1 MTMARIQLMKRM
13 HKARMTI
20 RLRIL
25 GLLVVAFIA
34 TLPGLSLAE
43 ERSELSAGV
52 TDHDIHL
59 DGFLDE
65 VGWQNAGVIADLT
78 QQDPRPGEPTPFTT
92 EVRVVVDAHALYIG
106 FLCRDPDP
114 SRIAIHT
121 MKRDGDMKGDDTVSV
136 VLDPVADGRRGYIF
150 QINAAGARLDGL
162 VSGPESMSTDWD
174 GIWDAAARRTP
185 EGWSAEIRIPTQTL
199 RFKWGV
205 DRWGFNVQRY
215 VARNQ
220 TNLRWSGI
228 SLDATF
234 IDLQRAGQLTGVG
247 GLRQGLGL
255 SIAPYGLIRSEKD
268 FEADESTIEG
278 EAGGDLT
285 WNLTGDLTGYLTVNP
300 DFAETEVDTR
310 QVNLTRFPLF
320 FPEKRA
326 FFLEGSDIF
335 VFGSGLKGDFIPF
348 FSRRVGLFGGEKV
361 PLLGGAK
368 LIGRAGPWR
377 VAALAV
383 AADETE
389 QTERTNLFSGRVTY
403 DVDAHLTIGAIVTD
417 GDPEGVRDNSLGGID
432 LLWRTS
438 TFRENK
444 NLSFGAWAA
453 WSGGDVPD
461 GRRSGWGFKLDY
473 PNDLWDVY
481 ALVKDFGAGL
491 DPAMG
496 FLPRPGTTHYQAG
509 GQFKPRPQGGTF
521 SWARQFFFKFY
532 PLLVRSD
539 DGRTESWNIYMSPFG
554 VQTQSGEYIETAIW
568 PKFERL
574 DYGFEIADGVVI
586 PPGEYEYTRFKAGA
600 QTSRHRAW
608 RVGASVWF
616 GDFFTGTLTQTEGFV
631 NYTTPS
637 GHLQLELDAEH
648 NSGSLPEGDFTL
660 DLWRFKATYAFTP
673 DLILSSYIQYDSE
686 SRDLGTNTRFRWTI
700 KPGNDFFVVWYHG
713 WRHPL
718 ASADWWSL
726 HPVSD
731 QLVVKL
737 RWTFRW

>member
-1 MTMARIQLMKRM
+1 MARIQLMKRM
-13 HKARMTI
+13 REAPRTV
-20 RLRIL
+20 RSRIV
-25 GLLVVAFIA
+25 GLLVVASIA
-34 TLPGLSLAE
+34 LLPGFSWAQE
-43 ERSELSAGV
+43 DSTLSAGV
-52 TDHDIHL
+52 IDQDIHL
-59 DGFLDE
+59 DGLLDE
-65 VGWQNAGVIADLT
+65 AAWENAGVIADLT
-78 QQDPRPGEPTPFTT
+78 QQDPHPGEPTPFET
-92 EVRVVVDAHALYIG
+92 EIRVVVDARALYIG
-106 FLCRDPDP
+106 FFCRDPDP

-121 MKRDGDMKGDDTVSV
+121 MKRDGNMKGDDTVSV
-136 VLDPVADGRRGYIF
+136 VLDPVADGRRGYFF
-150 QINAAGARLDGL
+150 QVNAAGARLDGL

-185 EGWSAEIRIPTQTL
+185 EGWSVEISIPTQTL
-199 RFKWGV
+199 RFKWGG
-205 DRWGFNVQRY
+205 DQWGFNVQRY
-215 VARNQ
+215 VARDQ

-228 SLDATF
+228 TLDATF
-234 IDLQRAGQLTGVG
+234 IDLQRAGRLTGVG

-255 SIAPYGLIRSEKD
+255 SVAPYGLIRSEKD
-268 FEADESTIEG
+268 FETDESTVEG
-278 EAGGDLT
+278 EVGGDLT
-285 WNLTGDLTGYLTVNP
+285 WNFTGDLTGYLTVNP

-310 QVNLTRFPLF
+310 QVNITRFPLF

-335 VFGSGLKGDFIPF
+335 EFGSGLKGDFIPF
-348 FSRRVGLFGGEKV
+348 FSRRIGLFGGEKV

-368 LIGRAGPWR
+368 LIGRAGRWR

-403 DVDAHLTIGAIVTD
+403 DVDAHLTLGAIVTD

-432 LLWRTS
+432 ILWRTS
-438 TFRENK
+438 TFRGNK
-444 NLSFGAWAA
+444 NLSLGAWAA

-461 GRRSGWGFKLDY
+461 GQRSGWGFKIDY

-496 FLPRPGTTHYQAG
+496 FLPRPGTTFYQAG
-509 GQFKPRPQGGTF
+509 GQYMPRPQGGTF
-521 SWARQFFFKFY
+521 SWARQFFFKFH
-532 PLLVRSD
+532 PFLVLND
-539 DGRTESWNIYMSPFG
+539 DGKTESWNIFMSPFS
-554 VQTQSGEYIETAIW
+554 VQTQSGENIETVIW
-568 PKFERL
+568 PRFERL
-574 DYGFEIADGVVI
+574 EEGFEIADGVVI
-586 PPGEYEYTRFKAGA
+586 PQGEYDFTRFRVGA

-608 RVGASVWF
+608 RVGATVWF
-616 GDFFTGTLTQTEGFV
+616 GDFYTGALTQTEGFV
-631 NYTTPS
+631 TYTTPS
-637 GHLQLELDAEH
+637 GHLQLELEGEH
-648 NSGSLPEGDFTL
+648 NSGNLPEGDFTVN
-660 DLWRFKATYAFTP
+660 LWQFKATYAFTP
-673 DLILSSYIQYDSE
+673 DLLLSSYIQYDSE
-686 SRDLGTNTRFRWTI
+686 SRDLGANTRFRWTI

-718 ASADWWSL
+718 ANDDWWAL